1 MPRYRGLIHG
11 TVQIVKEEG
20 LSGIYRGLGPVV
32 SSLSAHVPSAKGVR
46 ADWDGVSLQAARQ
59 GANSAVRFTT
69 YGTLKVSRGF
79 SFWQRAYQKLMF

>member
-32 SSLSAHVPSAKGVR
+32 SSLSAHAQSVKG
-46 ADWDGVSLQAARQ
+46 SEC
-59 GANSAVRFTT
+59 
-69 YGTLKVSRGF
+69 
-79 SFWQRAYQKLMF
+79 

>member
-32 SSLSAHVPSAKGVR
+32 SSLFSRAIVR
-46 ADWDGVSLQAARQ
+46 ATMLIGEGIPQAARQ

-69 YGTLKVSRGF
+69 YGTLKVSRGSTF
-79 SFWQRAYQKLMF
+79 